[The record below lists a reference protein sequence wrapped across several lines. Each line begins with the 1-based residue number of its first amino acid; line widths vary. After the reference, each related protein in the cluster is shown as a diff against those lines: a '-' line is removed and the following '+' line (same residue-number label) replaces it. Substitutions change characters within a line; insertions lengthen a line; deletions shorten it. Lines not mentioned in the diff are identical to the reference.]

1 MMIEKRI
8 NKKYLKLFLKNLRY
22 QDKKELEN
30 SEINSFLEFYKICK
44 CPLSQIY
51 FLVDEADFPLA
62 LGGVYDVSK
71 FDLKIGQIW
80 LLSTPEIYKN
90 RFAFLKYIKNKM
102 DFFKNNYDIL
112 FNYIYESNFN
122 FLKLLKANGFKA
134 LDTNKFEY
142 KLFYFCKGDINFD
155 LRYFAR

>member
-1 MMIEKRI
+1 MIEKRI

-30 SEINSFLEFYKICK
+30 SNINNFLEFYKICK
-44 CPLSQIY
+44 SPLSEIY
-51 FLVDEADFPLA
+51 FLVNENNFPLA

-71 FDLKIGQIW
+71 YDLKIGQIW
-80 LLSTPEIYKN
+80 LLSTSEIYRNKLI
-90 RFAFLKYIKNKM
+90 FLKYIKNKIE
-102 DFFKNNYDIL
+102 FFKSKYDIL

-122 FLKLLKANGFKA
+122 FLKLLKANDFKV
-134 LDTNKFEY
+134 LHTNKFDY

-155 LRYFAR
+155 LRYFTC